1 MNKLGPQT
9 AITISS
15 DACVTDAVHI
25 FRTEVADR
33 HTSSGSPEPKKINS
47 EMQRS
52 DEGSVK
58 ALIVCFVGIFVCYFY
73 YGILQEKITRSD
85 YGSGENKERF
95 SYFFCLVLVQ
105 CIINAIFAKCV
116 LFFSK
121 PGKDK
126 TTTKLYALCSITY
139 LGAMVASNSAL
150 KYVSYPFQVLG
161 KSCKPIPVM
170 LLGVLLAR
178 KRYYLLKY
186 FCVLLIVIGVA
197 IFVYKDSKASSSAAE
212 SVFGYG
218 ELLLIASLT
227 LDGLTGV
234 TQEKMRSEHQTG
246 SHYMMANVN
255 LWSILY
261 LTVTV
266 LVTGEGLHFLEFVSR
281 YPYVIWNILT
291 FGVASALGQHF
302 IFVTVT
308 TFGPLTCSIM
318 TTTRK
323 FFTILGSVILFANP
337 LLPRQWAGVALVF
350 TGLGLDSLYGKS
362 KPQQPK

>member
-1 MNKLGPQT
+1 MSKLDPHT
-9 AITISS
+9 VVSIAS
-15 DACVTDAVHI
+15 DAVETQK
-25 FRTEVADR
+25 FRPEVSNSDR
-33 HTSSGSPEPKKINS
+33 RPASSELNDNMLRPN
-47 EMQRS
+47 
-52 DEGSVK
+52 EGSVQ

-85 YGSGENKERF
+85 YGNGETKERF
-95 SYFFCLVLVQ
+95 NYFFCLVLVQ
-105 CIINAIFAKCV
+105 CIINALFAKSV
-116 LFFSK
+116 LLFSK
-121 PGKDK
+121 PGKDT

-178 KRYYLLKY
+178 KRYPLVKYL
-186 FCVLLIVIGVA
+186 CVLLIVIGVA
-197 IFVYKDSKASSSAAE
+197 IFVYKDSKASSSVTE
-212 SVFGYG
+212 SFFGYG
-218 ELLLIASLT
+218 EMLLILSLT

-255 LWSILY
+255 LWSIVY
-261 LTVTV
+261 LTITV
-266 LVTGEGLHFLEFVSR
+266 LVTGEVFEFLEFVSR
-281 YPYVIWNILT
+281 YPYVVWNILT

-337 LLPRQWAGVALVF
+337 LVPRQWAGVLLVF
-350 TGLGLDSLYGKS
+350 TGLGLDSIFGKT
-362 KPQQPK
+362 KPQKAK